1 MTSTTNDDTT
11 IEIYRKV
18 WKISVIGRHFA
29 KFMSSLASVFFSFNH
44 RLFKKGGI
52 FASISNENSTPSA
65 SADEKQKRDLSAKV
79 IYPKAKFPANF
90 QIEWSDR
97 RNSADA
103 CFFVLVC
110 WSLSLFAVKYFSRII
125 KLCIYFFLHM
135 VFVTKPQKIKFLL
148 TGGSLC
154 LNRQEWYKLKKC
166 GSQSLLLTL
175 WFCSSIVNQ

>member
-18 WKISVIGRHFA
+18 KNNSLIGRYFA
-29 KFMSSLASVFFSFNH
+29 KFMSPLASLFFSFKD
-44 RLFKKGGI
+44 RILKKGGI

-65 SADEKQKRDLSAKV
+65 SADEKQTRDLSAKV

-110 WSLSLFAVKYFSRII
+110 
-125 KLCIYFFLHM
+125 
-135 VFVTKPQKIKFLL
+135 
-148 TGGSLC
+148 
-154 LNRQEWYKLKKC
+154 
-166 GSQSLLLTL
+166 
-175 WFCSSIVNQ
+175 

>member
-18 WKISVIGRHFA
+18 KKNSLIGRYFA
-29 KFMSSLASVFFSFNH
+29 KFMSPLASLFFSFND
-44 RLFKKGGI
+44 RILKKGAI

-65 SADEKQKRDLSAKV
+65 SADEKQTRDLSAKV

-97 RNSADA
+97 RISAGA

-110 WSLSLFAVKYFSRII
+110 WSLSLFAVNISLALLSFVFN
-125 KLCIYFFLHM
+125 FFTYVICHQT
-135 VFVTKPQKIKFLL
+135 TKDQFLL

-154 LNRQEWYKLKKC
+154 LNRQEWYKKY
-166 GSQSLLLTL
+166 GSQSLLLINL
-175 WFCSSIVNQ
+175 WFCSSIENQ

>member
-1 MTSTTNDDTT
+1 MTSTTNDDTA

-18 WKISVIGRHFA
+18 KKNSLIGRYFA
-29 KFMSSLASVFFSFNH
+29 KFMSPLASFFFSFYD
-44 RLFKKGGI
+44 RILKKGGI

-65 SADEKQKRDLSAKV
+65 SADEKQTRDLSAKV

-103 CFFVLVC
+103 CFFVIVC

-125 KLCIYFFLHM
+125 KLCI
-135 VFVTKPQKIKFLL
+135 
-148 TGGSLC
+148 
-154 LNRQEWYKLKKC
+154 
-166 GSQSLLLTL
+166 
-175 WFCSSIVNQ
+175 

>member
-44 RLFKKGGI
+44 RIFKKGGI

-125 KLCIYFFLHM
+125 KLCIYFFY
-135 VFVTKPQKIKFLL
+135 I
-148 TGGSLC
+148 
-154 LNRQEWYKLKKC
+154 WYLSPNPKR
-166 GSQSLLLTL
+166 SN
-175 WFCSSIVNQ
+175 FCSLGVHFVSTDRSGTS

>member
-18 WKISVIGRHFA
+18 KKNSLIGRYFA
-29 KFMSSLASVFFSFNH
+29 KFMSPLASLFFSFND
-44 RLFKKGGI
+44 RILKKGGI

-65 SADEKQKRDLSAKV
+65 SADEKQTRDLSSKV

-110 WSLSLFAVKYFSRII
+110 WSLSLFAVKYFSRTLYLI
-125 KLCIYFFLHM
+125 FLHM
-135 VFVTKPQKIKFLL
+135 LFVIKPQKI
-148 TGGSLC
+148 
-154 LNRQEWYKLKKC
+154 N
-166 GSQSLLLTL
+166 
-175 WFCSSIVNQ
+175 FCSLGVHFVSTDRSGTRNVAPSHYCKLMIL